1 MKKLSIP
8 ENISLDQELI
18 PGIGKQELPRLLI
31 AAIPGLVCLVVIYW
45 LVTSPGIRLLTMICG
60 MGYLGLSYAFVARVD
75 KNQSIYTFIA
85 RIIRFWRSQKKFYY
99 RQKKEVIYRVEE
111 TSK

>member
-8 ENISLDQELI
+8 ENISLDQEFI

-31 AAIPGLVCLVVIYW
+31 AVVPGLILLVVIYW
-45 LVTSPGIRLLTMICG
+45 LVHSPGIRLLIMVCG
-60 MGYLGLSYAFVARVD
+60 MGYLGLSYIFVARVE

-85 RIIRFWRSQKKFYY
+85 RTIRFWRSQKKFYY
-99 RQKKEVIYRVEE
+99 KQEKEVMYRVEE
-111 TSK
+111 TC